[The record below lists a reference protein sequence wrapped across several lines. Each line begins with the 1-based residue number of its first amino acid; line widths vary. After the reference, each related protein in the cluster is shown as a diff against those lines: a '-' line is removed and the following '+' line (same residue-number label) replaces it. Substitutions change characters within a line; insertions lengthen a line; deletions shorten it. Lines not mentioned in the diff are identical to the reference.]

1 MPASNPLLPRRA
13 AAALLLAALALP
25 AALQAQTAHNTA
37 ASANKQPIKLL
48 VGYAPGGP
56 VDAAARLFAPYFAQA
71 LGQTVLVDNKPGAGG
86 VLAGD
91 AVAKSVPNGLTIFFA
106 GSPTMTISPHI
117 LGTLPF
123 DPSKDL
129 VPIAPIL
136 SYANVLVVNKDL
148 PFRNVAELV
157 AYAKAHP
164 GQLSYGSAGIGS
176 SNHLSGELF
185 AARTGTQ
192 LTHIPYKGNA
202 PAMTDV
208 IGGQISMMF
217 DIIGSAR
224 NYIASGRVRPLA
236 VTSRERNASLPQVP
250 SMQEAG
256 LADYDVGGWIGL
268 YGPAKMPAELVA
280 RYSEAARRALAQDEL
295 RRKLVEQGYDVWSG
309 SAQALAER
317 AARDFRLWGSVAK
330 GIHVQP

>member
-1 MPASNPLLPRRA
+1 
-13 AAALLLAALALP
+13 
-25 AALQAQTAHNTA
+25 
-37 ASANKQPIKLL
+37 
-48 VGYAPGGP
+48 
-56 VDAAARLFAPYFAQA
+56 
-71 LGQTVLVDNKPGAGG
+71 
-86 VLAGD
+86 
-91 AVAKSVPNGLTIFFA
+91 
-106 GSPTMTISPHI
+106 
-117 LGTLPF
+117 
-123 DPSKDL
+123 
-129 VPIAPIL
+129 
-136 SYANVLVVNKDL
+136 
-148 PFRNVAELV
+148 
-157 AYAKAHP
+157 
-164 GQLSYGSAGIGS
+164 
-176 SNHLSGELF
+176 
-185 AARTGTQ
+185 
-192 LTHIPYKGNA
+192 
-202 PAMTDV
+202 MTDV

-256 LADYDVGGWIGL
+256 VADYDVGGWIGL